1 MCSGQVM
8 CVSGIMRPD
17 ELCMFQRLDHKV
29 SANKWFLPLIWTS
42 DILKLGLEEGR
53 LRPQCVTSMLLEV
66 VRIREALTTILS
78 YDWVS
83 VPLVYT
89 QLVTLAV
96 YSYFLAAVF
105 GAQWVQPEQDLRFT
119 TLYKTSVG
127 STVSQQNRFGIS
139 RDSLQYFRGKG
150 LICFTHFF

>member
-1 MCSGQVM
+1 MLIMMIVP
-8 CVSGIMRPD
+8 GIMRPD
-17 ELCMFQRLDHKV
+17 ELSMFQRLDHKV

-53 LRPQCVTSMLLEV
+53 LRPQCVTSMLMEV

-105 GAQWVQPEQDLRFT
+105 GAQWVQPEQEQSFT
-119 TLYKTSVG
+119 TLFKTSVG
-127 STVSQQNRFGIS
+127 STVSQKLRVKTKLKIS
-139 RDSLQYFRGKG
+139 LCYSYDFFRARD
-150 LICFTHFF
+150 

>member
-1 MCSGQVM
+1 
-8 CVSGIMRPD
+8 MRPD
-17 ELCMFQRLDHKV
+17 ELSMFQRLDHKV

-127 STVSQQNRFGIS
+127 STVSHQSRFKVS
-139 RDSLQYFRGKG
+139 RDSLQYFREGG
-150 LICFTHFF
+150 LTCFTRSF

>member
-1 MCSGQVM
+1 
-8 CVSGIMRPD
+8 MRPD
-17 ELCMFQRLDHKV
+17 ELAMFQRLDHKV

-42 DILKLGLEEGR
+42 DILKQGLEEGR

-127 STVSQQNRFGIS
+127 STVSQSQLIMIIS
-139 RDSLQYFRGKG
+139 
-150 LICFTHFF
+150 LIHMNISG

>member
-1 MCSGQVM
+1 
-8 CVSGIMRPD
+8 
-17 ELCMFQRLDHKV
+17 MFQRLDHKV

-127 STVSQQNRFGIS
+127 STVSQHRVDLKSVGIHFNIS
-139 RDSLQYFRGKG
+139 GKKA
-150 LICFTHFF
+150 

>member
-1 MCSGQVM
+1 MSI
-8 CVSGIMRPD
+8 SWKNIHP
-17 ELCMFQRLDHKV
+17 
-29 SANKWFLPLIWTS
+29 W
-42 DILKLGLEEGR
+42 
-53 LRPQCVTSMLLEV
+53 LEV

-119 TLYKTSVG
+119 TLFKTSVG
-127 STVSQQNRFGIS
+127 STVSQHI
-139 RDSLQYFRGKG
+139 
-150 LICFTHFF
+150 